1 MSNKTLVKCSGLTV
15 SRISSR
21 FTACI
26 PQPLTTCVQSSK
38 EIRDTVSKAQLALI
52 HSRSCWA
59 TNTRKVCTSDIF
71 PTRCKLGVHA
81 PCLMPV
87 AAHKQAICAHL
98 RECTFM
104 NVLDTTVRVL
114 TSHMHKHIPRC
125 AGALERYSLRLI
137 ARALLH
143 PIVWV
148 LVLLN
153 ATVKRSLTELSYIPL
168 GKWRVPLSQRWL
180 FPLSQSRKRLVKFG
194 GQP

>member
-1 MSNKTLVKCSGLTV
+1 MP
-15 SRISSR
+15 R
-21 FTACI
+21 
-26 PQPLTTCVQSSK
+26 
-38 EIRDTVSKAQLALI
+38 KAQLALI
-52 HSRSCWA
+52 HSRSCCA

-104 NVLDTTVRVL
+104 NVRDTTVRVL

-125 AGALERYSLRLI
+125 AGALGRYSLALI
-137 ARALLH
+137 APALLH

-148 LVLLN
+148 LVLLKG
-153 ATVKRSLTELSYIPL
+153 TVERSLTELSYISL
-168 GKWRVPLSQRWL
+168 GQRRVLLSQRWWVP
-180 FPLSQSRKRLVKFG
+180 FSQSRTRLGKFG